1 MKISQRQTVEVDR
14 ELVWDLTDK
23 HLSLFYEYIKIHD
36 FYITKRL
43 TWEEIFEEAEN
54 NKKLKEMLEEFLN
67 RFLHDSD
74 AEVYEYSLEYIDYD
88 DHCIR

>member
-1 MKISQRQTVEVDR
+1 MKVSQRQTVEVDR
-14 ELVWDLTDK
+14 ELVWDLTDE
-23 HLSLFYEYIKIHD
+23 HLSLFYEYIEEYD

-43 TWEEIFEEAEN
+43 TWEKIFEEAEN
-54 NKKLKEMLEEFLN
+54 NKKLREMLEKFLN

-88 DHCIR
+88 DHYIR